1 MAPQGGKSPVPGPL
15 HVLVV
20 EESAQDAA
28 GLLEELGNAGFDPRL
43 VQVSGRPAFEGA
55 LGVRGWDLVLI
66 TGSMASGRAFGALA
80 ALDLLKHNDLDV
92 PVIVVSPRLGEEAA
106 VEAIKAGANDY
117 VFTDNLARLG
127 PAVRR
132 ELTSA
137 RTRHERR
144 QALLARRQ
152 MVARSAFLAQ
162 ASRRLASSLNLED
175 TLAEAVKVS
184 LPEAAD
190 WCLVTLPPD
199 PLNRGEGPRTVIA
212 HRDPAVEL
220 WARTEVATSAAS
232 VTGGRF
238 QSPERRGAARVI
250 ATGVKEWVTRESV
263 LAAAMSDEEGAAL
276 AERLGFDA
284 GLCVPLSTSDRVLGA
299 ITLVW
304 SSPARSFG
312 LDDLGL
318 AEELATRVALAIESA
333 LLYRRAREAIRERD
347 EFLSIAAHEL
357 NTPLAT
363 LSLLIEAMLEA
374 GLAAEQAGEDVGL
387 AVGDG
392 LERARRQVK
401 RLGRLVTNLL
411 DVSRISAYRLELELV
426 DTDLVATV
434 REVVEQFGPELTR
447 AGCGLTLD
455 LPGEL
460 RGRWD
465 ASRLGQVLTNLLS
478 NACKYGG
485 HKPIEVALRRDGNRA
500 RLTVRDHGIGLPEDE
515 LEQIFEL
522 FGRAISARPFS
533 GLGLGLYVSR
543 KVVEAHGG
551 RIQARAADHEGAEFE
566 VELPLQPPSP
576 PATLR
581 R

>member
-1 MAPQGGKSPVPGPL
+1 VPGPL

-28 GLLEELGNAGFDPRL
+28 LADELRRAGFDP
-43 VQVSGRPAFEGA
+43 QVVHATGKQAFEQA
-55 LGVRGWDLVLI
+55 LRIRGWDLVLI
-66 TGSMASGRAFGALA
+66 SGQMQTDSRAFGALA
-80 ALDLLKHNDLDV
+80 ALELLKHNDLDV

-106 VEAIKAGANDY
+106 VEAIKAGAHDY

-137 RTRHERR
+137 QARHERR

-152 MVARSAFLAQ
+152 MVSRSAFLAQ
-162 ASRRLASSLNLED
+162 ASRRLASSLNLDD
-175 TLAEAVKVS
+175 TLAEAVRVS

-199 PLNRGEGPRTVIA
+199 PLNEGEGPRTVIA
-212 HRDPAVEL
+212 HRDPVLEL
-220 WARTEVATSAAS
+220 DARTELATYAAS
-232 VTGGRF
+232 ISGGRF
-238 QSPERRGAARVI
+238 VAPRGGAARVI
-250 ATGVKEWVTRESV
+250 ATGATEWMTRESV
-263 LAAAMSDEEGAAL
+263 LAAAMSDEQGAAL
-276 AERLGFDA
+276 AGRLGFDA
-284 GLCVPLSTSDRVLGA
+284 GLCVPLRTTDRVLGA

-333 LLYRRAREAIRERD
+333 LLYRRAREAIRARD

-374 GLAAEQAGEDVGL
+374 GLAAEQAGEDVG
-387 AVGDG
+387 AVVGDG

-426 DTDLVATV
+426 ETDLVATV
-434 REVVEQFGPELTR
+434 REVVDQFGPELTR
-447 AGCGLTLD
+447 AGCALSLQM
-455 LPGEL
+455 PGHL

-478 NACKYGG
+478 NACKYGAR
-485 HKPIEVALRRDGNRA
+485 KPIEVSLACEGDRA
-500 RLTVRDHGIGLPEDE
+500 RLTVRDHGIGLPENE

-522 FGRAISARPFS
+522 FGRATSARPFS

-551 RIQARAADHEGAEFE
+551 RIRARPAPDRGAQFE
-566 VELPLQPPSP
+566 VELPLSPPSS
-576 PATLR
+576 AAALR
-581 R
+581 P

>member
-1 MAPQGGKSPVPGPL
+1 MS
-15 HVLVV
+15 
-20 EESAQDAA
+20 SAQQSRASLDA
-28 GLLEELGNAGFDPRL
+28 ELRRAGFDPQL
-43 VQVSGRPAFEGA
+43 VHATGKQAFEQA
-55 LGVRGWDLVLI
+55 LRIRGWDLVLI
-66 TGSMASGRAFGALA
+66 SGQMETDSRAFGALA
-80 ALDLLKHNDLDV
+80 ALELLKHNDLDV

-106 VEAIKAGANDY
+106 VAAIKAGAHDY

-137 RTRHERR
+137 QARHERR

-152 MVARSAFLAQ
+152 MVSRSAFLAQ
-162 ASRRLASSLNLED
+162 ASRRLASSLNLDD
-175 TLAEAVKVS
+175 TLAEAVRVS

-199 PLNRGEGPRTVIA
+199 PLNEGEGPRTVIA
-212 HRDPAVEL
+212 HRDPVLEL
-220 WARTEVATSAAS
+220 DARTELATYAAS
-232 VTGGRF
+232 ISGGRF
-238 QSPERRGAARVI
+238 VAPARRGAARVI
-250 ATGVKEWVTRESV
+250 ATGATEWMTRESV
-263 LAAAMSDEEGAAL
+263 LAAAMSDEQGAAL
-276 AERLGFDA
+276 AGRLGFDA
-284 GLCVPLSTSDRVLGA
+284 GLCVPLRTTDRVLGA

-333 LLYRRAREAIRERD
+333 LLYRRAREAIRARD

-374 GLAAEQAGEDVGL
+374 GLAAEQAGEDVG
-387 AVGDG
+387 AVVGDG

-426 DTDLVATV
+426 ETDLVATV
-434 REVVEQFGPELTR
+434 REVVDQFGPELTR
-447 AGCGLTLD
+447 AGCALSLQM
-455 LPGEL
+455 PGHL

-465 ASRLGQVLTNLLS
+465 ASRAGPGADQPAVERLQIRGAQ
-478 NACKYGG
+478 ADRG
-485 HKPIEVALRRDGNRA
+485 VAGPRGRSRPPDRA
-500 RLTVRDHGIGLPEDE
+500 RPRHRPARERAGADLRAVRAGH
-515 LEQIFEL
+515 Q
-522 FGRAISARPFS
+522 RPAVQRT
-533 GLGLGLYVSR
+533 GAGPVR
-543 KVVEAHGG
+543 QPQGG
-551 RIQARAADHEGAEFE
+551 RGPRRADPRPPGAGSRGA
-566 VELPLQPPSP
+566 VRGGAAAVAAQLGGR
-576 PATLR
+576 PATMKPARLAPGHPDIR
-581 R
+581 LYM

>member
-1 MAPQGGKSPVPGPL
+1 L

-20 EESAQDAA
+20 EESAQDAG
-28 GLLEELGNAGFDPRL
+28 GLADELGRAGFQPHL
-43 VQVSGRPAFEGA
+43 VHATGERAFTEA
-55 LGVRGWDLVLI
+55 LESRRWDLVLLSAHDSK
-66 TGSMASGRAFGALA
+66 GFGPLGALA
-80 ALDLLKHNDLDV
+80 LLKYRELDV

-106 VEAIKAGANDY
+106 VEAIKAGAHDY
-117 VFTDNLARLG
+117 VYTDNLARLG

-137 RTRHERR
+137 QARRERR
-144 QALLARRQ
+144 QAMLAGRQ
-152 MVARSAFLAQ
+152 MVSRSAFLAQ

-175 TLAEAVKVS
+175 TLSEAVRVA

-199 PLNRGEGPRTVIA
+199 PLNEGEGPRTVIA
-212 HRDPAVEL
+212 HRDPALEASAREEL
-220 WARTEVATSAAS
+220 AISAAS
-232 VTGGRF
+232 ISGGRF
-238 QSPERRGAARVI
+238 VSPARRGAARVI
-250 ATGVKEWVTRESV
+250 ASGTTEWVTRETV
-263 LAAAMSDEEGAAL
+263 LAAAMSDGEGAAL
-276 AERLGFDA
+276 ASRLGFDA
-284 GLCVPLSTSDRVLGA
+284 GLCVPLRTNDRVLGA
-299 ITLVW
+299 LTLVW

-318 AEELATRVALAIESA
+318 AEELGTRVALAIESA
-333 LLYRRAREAIRERD
+333 LLYRRAREAIRARD

-374 GLAAEQAGEDVGL
+374 GVAAEDAGQDVGA

-411 DVSRISAYRLELELV
+411 DVSRISAFRLELDLV

-434 REVVEQFGPELTR
+434 REVVDQFAPELQR
-447 AGCGLTLD
+447 AGCTLS
-455 LPGEL
+455 LQMPPSL

-478 NACKYGG
+478 NACKYGARR
-485 HKPIEVALRRDGNRA
+485 PIDVSLAAAGDRA
-500 RLTVRDHGIGLPEDE
+500 RLTVRDHGIGLPETE

-522 FGRAISARPFS
+522 FGRATAARPFS

-551 RIQARAADHEGAEFE
+551 SIRARPAPGCGAQFE
-566 VELPLQPPSP
+566 VELPLQPPGTP
-576 PATLR
+576 G
-581 R
+581 

>member
-1 MAPQGGKSPVPGPL
+1 VPGPL

-28 GLLEELGNAGFDPRL
+28 GLADQLREAGFDPQL
-43 VQVSGRPAFEGA
+43 VHATGQAAFERA
-55 LGVRGWDLVLI
+55 LSVRGWDLVLI
-66 TGSMASGRAFGALA
+66 TGPTTGSRTFGALA
-80 ALDLLKHNDLDV
+80 ALELLKHNDLDV

-106 VEAIKAGANDY
+106 VEAIRAGANDY
-117 VFTDNLARLG
+117 VFTDNLARLA

-137 RTRHERR
+137 QARRERR

-175 TLAEAVKVS
+175 TLAEAVRVS

-190 WCLVTLPPD
+190 WCVVTLPPD
-199 PLNRGEGPRTVIA
+199 PLNEGEGPRSVIA
-212 HRDPAVEL
+212 HRDPALEQGARAEL
-220 WARTEVATSAAS
+220 AVAAAS
-232 VTGGRF
+232 VSGGRF
-238 QSPERRGAARVI
+238 VAPGRRGAARVI
-250 ATGVKEWVTRESV
+250 HTGATEWVTRESV
-263 LAAAMSDEEGAAL
+263 LAAATSDAEGAAL

-284 GLCVPLSTSDRVLGA
+284 GLCVPLRTTDRVLGA

-333 LLYRRAREAIRERD
+333 LLYRRAREAIRARD

-374 GLAAEQAGEDVGL
+374 GVAAEQAGEDVGA

-411 DVSRISAYRLELELV
+411 DVSRISAYRLELELS

-434 REVVEQFGPELTR
+434 REVVDQFGPELVR
-447 AGCGLTLD
+447 AGCVLSLQT
-455 LPGEL
+455 PSQL

-478 NACKYGG
+478 NACKYGAR
-485 HKPIEVALRRDGNRA
+485 KPIEVSLASEGDRA
-500 RLTVRDHGIGLPEDE
+500 RLTVRDHGIGLPENE

-522 FGRAISARPFS
+522 FGRATSARPFS

-551 RIQARAADHEGAEFE
+551 RIQARPAPDRGAQFE
-566 VELPLQPPSP
+566 VELPLSP
-576 PATLR
+576 PGGKKAATPAPVR

>member
-1 MAPQGGKSPVPGPL
+1 MPGPL

-28 GLLEELGNAGFDPRL
+28 GLDEELRGAGFDPQL
-43 VQVSGRPAFEGA
+43 VHVTGQAAFEQA

-66 TGSMASGRAFGALA
+66 TGPTSRTFGALA
-80 ALDLLKHNDLDV
+80 ALEVLKHNDLDV

-117 VFTDNLARLG
+117 VFTDNLARLA

-137 RTRHERR
+137 QARRERR

-175 TLAEAVKVS
+175 TLAEAVRVS

-190 WCLVTLPPD
+190 WCVVTLPPD
-199 PLNRGEGPRTVIA
+199 PLNEGEGPRSVIA
-212 HRDPAVEL
+212 HRDPALEQG
-220 WARTEVATSAAS
+220 ARTELAVAAAS
-232 VTGGRF
+232 VRGGRF
-238 QSPERRGAARVI
+238 VAPGRRGAARVI
-250 ATGVKEWVTRESV
+250 ATGATEWVTPETV
-263 LAAAMSDEEGAAL
+263 LAAATSDAEGAAL
-276 AERLGFDA
+276 AGRLGFDA
-284 GLCVPLSTSDRVLGA
+284 GLCVPLRTTDRVLGA

-333 LLYRRAREAIRERD
+333 LLYRRAREAIRARD

-374 GLAAEQAGEDVGL
+374 GLAAEQAGEDVGA

-411 DVSRISAYRLELELV
+411 DVSRISAYRLELELSE
-426 DTDLVATV
+426 TDLVATV
-434 REVVEQFGPELTR
+434 REVVDQFGPELIR
-447 AGCGLTLD
+447 AGCVLSLQT
-455 LPGEL
+455 PSQL

-478 NACKYGG
+478 NACKYGAR
-485 HKPIEVALRRDGNRA
+485 KPIEVSLASEGDRA
-500 RLTVRDHGIGLPEDE
+500 RLTVRDHGIGLPEND

-522 FGRAISARPFS
+522 FGRATSARPFS

-551 RIQARAADHEGAEFE
+551 SIQARPAPDRGAQFE
-566 VELPLQPPSP
+566 VELPLSP
-576 PATLR
+576 PGGKRAATPAPAR